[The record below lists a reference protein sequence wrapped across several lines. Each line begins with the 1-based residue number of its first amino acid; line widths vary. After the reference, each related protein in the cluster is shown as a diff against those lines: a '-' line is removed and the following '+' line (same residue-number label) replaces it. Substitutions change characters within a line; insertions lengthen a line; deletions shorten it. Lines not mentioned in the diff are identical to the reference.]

1 MLLSS
6 VKFFSGRFFQ
16 ILWPSQNTRTL
27 TLVKSLPTCFSPNFR
42 RYVVYNVYSEDA
54 KLFVSCWLHY
64 ILYRKQDFELFT
76 WHLSITLIS
85 CWKKSKDW
93 FLKFLL
99 EISMFF
105 YNWNIEIEKNYCN
118 SLHPHNLTFGKLLW
132 FDDLLILK
140 QVLVSVFYALCFRWA
155 CSLLSIIGYWVK
167 CGIVVLKWFSMP

>member
-1 MLLSS
+1 MLNRCKQVFL
-6 VKFFSGRFFQ
+6 
-16 ILWPSQNTRTL
+16 L
-27 TLVKSLPTCFSPNFR
+27 TFADMW
-42 RYVVYNVYSEDA
+42 YNVICTLRMQNY
-54 KLFVSCWLHY
+54 LFLVDY
-64 ILYRKQDFELFT
+64 IINCIESKLFT

-85 CWKKSKDW
+85 CRKKAKDW

-99 EISMFF
+99 EISMLFF
-105 YNWNIEIEKNYCN
+105 RIKASKFRKNYCN
-118 SLHPHNLTFGKLLW
+118 SLHPQNFTFGKLLW

>member
-1 MLLSS
+1 MLNRCQLI
-6 VKFFSGRFFQ
+6 F
-16 ILWPSQNTRTL
+16 LL
-27 TLVKSLPTCFSPNFR
+27 TFADMW
-42 RYVVYNVYSEDA
+42 YNVYSEDA

-118 SLHPHNLTFGKLLW
+118 SLHPHNFTFGKLLW